1 MVPVMMSNRLLK
13 RRDRGQSLV
22 EFVLVLPILLVI
34 VFGIIEFA
42 NAWRTS
48 QIITNTAREVARM
61 SVPFGSG
68 MTQTTA
74 TDSVKARLSDA
85 GLNGTKATVSFPQ
98 WCTNGGGN
106 YCTGEP
112 SAVRIQYPY
121 SFQFFGPVMNLMCGS
136 GCGSRYGTI
145 TLSSTATMRN
155 E

>member
-1 MVPVMMSNRLLK
+1 MNGRTRH

-42 NAWRTS
+42 NAWRTE
-48 QIITNTAREVARM
+48 QIITTVARETARVAVLPDMANRDAD
-61 SVPFGSG
+61 VAD
-68 MTQTTA
+68 TA
-74 TDSVKARLSDA
+74 NARLTSM
-85 GLNGTKATVSFPQ
+85 GLQSSSATVSLTL
-98 WCTNGGGN
+98 CAGS
-106 YCTGEP
+106 
-112 SAVRIQYPY
+112 SATCMGQPDKVQITYPY

-145 TLSSTATMRN
+145 NLSSTATMRN